1 MNDEQ
6 KPAPGTK
13 LCKWAVWIAAAG
25 VVVTLIGILGAAALG
40 PFRAMLSLTLG
51 SLLLII
57 GAVLAAIGL
66 VRSRG
71 TGGNA
76 SFPLTVGALAVGA
89 AAIINLLIMIG
100 SGGGPPIHDISTDT
114 ASPPE
119 FVAVVELRG
128 PTDNPPEYSGDET
141 ARLQLEAYPDIET
154 IVLLDPPSFVF
165 ETALEVAEDMGWE
178 IVASNANEGRIE
190 ATATTPW
197 VGFKDDVVIRIRAD
211 GPETRVDVRSKS
223 RVGRGD
229 MGVNAKRI
237 RAFRDRLVA
246 TAEP

>member
-57 GAVLAAIGL
+57 GAVLAVIGL

-71 TGGNA
+71 TAGNA

-89 AAIINLLIMIG
+89 AAIINVVIMIG

-165 ETALEVAEDMGWE
+165 ETASGSRRGHGLGNRRKQCERGADRSYGDDTVGGFQGRRRH
-178 IVASNANEGRIE
+178 SN
-190 ATATTPW
+190 
-197 VGFKDDVVIRIRAD
+197 
-211 GPETRVDVRSKS
+211 S
-223 RVGRGD
+223 RRWS
-229 MGVNAKRI
+229 
-237 RAFRDRLVA
+237 
-246 TAEP
+246 

>member
-25 VVVTLIGILGAAALG
+25 VVVTLVGILGAAALG

-89 AAIINLLIMIG
+89 AAFINLLIMIG
-100 SGGGPPIHDISTDT
+100 SGGGPPIHRRQAPMHLSNRRITSTL
-114 ASPPE
+114 PIRRP
-119 FVAVVELRG
+119 G
-128 PTDNPPEYSGDET
+128 
-141 ARLQLEAYPDIET
+141 T
-154 IVLLDPPSFVF
+154 I
-165 ETALEVAEDMGWE
+165 
-178 IVASNANEGRIE
+178 
-190 ATATTPW
+190 
-197 VGFKDDVVIRIRAD
+197 
-211 GPETRVDVRSKS
+211 TRV
-223 RVGRGD
+223 
-229 MGVNAKRI
+229 
-237 RAFRDRLVA
+237 RATCGLCSIFSMTWMRNK
-246 TAEP
+246 